1 MVYVEI
7 PGRVYASRIIPGFGV
22 LSGAESFKGWCE
34 TPGGLKAVMVP
45 LSDTQSLIV
54 ESRLMVGFA
63 ANLEKEG
70 LLVYAVNTSK
80 ERGTGPIV
88 VKPGVTTTGTK
99 KDALMAVGD
108 TYTYEGVSVEV
119 LDSKAGSDVVRMRL

>member
-1 MVYVEI
+1 MV
-7 PGRVYASRIIPGFGV
+7 VYARRIIPGLAV

-34 TPGGLKAVMVP
+34 TPSGLKAVMVP

-54 ESRLMVGFA
+54 ESRRKVGFD

-70 LLVYAVNTSK
+70 VLVYVVNTSK

-88 VKPGVTTTGTK
+88 FKPDVAITGTK
-99 KDALMAVGD
+99 
-108 TYTYEGVSVEV
+108 
-119 LDSKAGSDVVRMRL
+119 RMR